1 MPDGTKQNNQIGL
14 DETYSKRN
22 VSDILTILDKIYGDD
37 ELINMLYDMSFFYKC
52 WKVTNRDSTIVA
64 YYEDTDY
71 YKSHQDLAAISI
83 MYWLWK
89 EPRSFEG
96 GDIELT
102 DYDIKVPVQRNQ
114 LMIMP
119 SSTLHAVTPIKML
132 ENNVKFSVTFSISL
146 VTIF

>member
-1 MPDGTKQNNQIGL
+1 
-14 DETYSKRN
+14 
-22 VSDILTILDKIYGDD
+22 
-37 ELINMLYDMSFFYKC
+37 MSFFYKC
-52 WKVTNRDSTIVA
+52 WKVTNRDSSVVA

-71 YKSHQDLAAISI
+71 YKSHQDLAVISI

-89 EPRSFEG
+89 EPKSFEG
-96 GDIELT
+96 GDIEFT

-132 ENNVKFSVTFSISL
+132 ENNVKFSGNGRYC
-146 VTIF
+146 IFRFLYIIPKSKSD